1 MKKNKRIFLIVI
13 VILII
18 AIIFGI
24 VKIVN
29 KNSPKEQRLSKIYQ
43 DLEDS
48 QTYLFEIEK
57 NNNNKTI
64 MAKKG
69 DKTIIDQYT
78 KNSETNLENHTTT
91 LVKDNNTY
99 LILHDRKEYYVYT
112 ENNVEQTI
120 VTDGL
125 KEIISKSYTT
135 GTEKIKGKKYS
146 YEEYDGSSM
155 FMISNRININDTNVK
170 TRFYFDSKNN
180 LTYIKTILDNKQEL
194 LKVTLEKDV
203 KDSTF
208 EIPSDY
214 AEN

>member
-1 MKKNKRIFLIVI
+1 
-13 VILII
+13 
-18 AIIFGI
+18 
-24 VKIVN
+24 
-29 KNSPKEQRLSKIYQ
+29 
-43 DLEDS
+43 
-48 QTYLFEIEK
+48 
-57 NNNNKTI
+57 

-78 KNSETNLENHTTT
+78 KNGETNIENHTTT
-91 LVKDNNTY
+91 LIKDNNTY
-99 LILHDRKEYYVYT
+99 LILHDRKEYYVYAQ
-112 ENNVEQTI
+112 NNVEQTI
-120 VTDGL
+120 LTDGL
-125 KEIISKSYTT
+125 KEIIDRTYTT

-155 FMISNRININDTNVK
+155 FMISNLININDTNVK

-203 KDSTF
+203 KDSIF

>member
-13 VILII
+13 VILMI

-29 KNSPKEQRLSKIYQ
+29 KNRPKEQRLSKIYQ

-135 GTEKIKGKKYS
+135 GTEKIKGRNFL
-146 YEEYDGSSM
+146 M
-155 FMISNRININDTNVK
+155 
-170 TRFYFDSKNN
+170 KNMTEAVC
-180 LTYIKTILDNKQEL
+180 L
-194 LKVTLEKDV
+194 
-203 KDSTF
+203 
-208 EIPSDY
+208 
-214 AEN
+214 

>member
-13 VILII
+13 VILMI

-155 FMISNRININDTNVK
+155 FMISNLININDTNDTK
-170 TRFYFDSKNN
+170 SWKEMSLKCLEGGDIAFD
-180 LTYIKTILDNKQEL
+180 ERG
-194 LKVTLEKDV
+194 
-203 KDSTF
+203 
-208 EIPSDY
+208 EIY
-214 AEN
+214 GRI

>member
-13 VILII
+13 VILIV

-29 KNSPKEQRLSKIYQ
+29 KNSPKEQMLSKIYQ
-43 DLEDS
+43 DLEES

-78 KNSETNLENHTTT
+78 KNSETNVENHTTT

-155 FMISNRININDTNVK
+155 FMISNLININDTNVK

-180 LTYIKTILDNKQEL
+180 LAYIKTILDNKQEL

-203 KDSTF
+203 KDSIF

>member
-1 MKKNKRIFLIVI
+1 
-13 VILII
+13 
-18 AIIFGI
+18 
-24 VKIVN
+24 
-29 KNSPKEQRLSKIYQ
+29 
-43 DLEDS
+43 
-48 QTYLFEIEK
+48 
-57 NNNNKTI
+57 

-155 FMISNRININDTNVK
+155 FMISNLININDTNVK

-203 KDSTF
+203 KDSIF

>member
-29 KNSPKEQRLSKIYQ
+29 KNSPKEQMLSKIYQ
-43 DLEDS
+43 DLEES

-78 KNSETNLENHTTT
+78 KNSETNIENHTTT
-91 LVKDNNTY
+91 LIKDNNTY
-99 LILHDRKEYYVYT
+99 LILHDRKEYYVYAQ
-112 ENNVEQTI
+112 NNVEQTI
-120 VTDGL
+120 LTDGL
-125 KEIISKSYTT
+125 KEIIDRTYTT

-155 FMISNRININDTNVK
+155 FMISNLININDTNVK

-203 KDSTF
+203 KDSIF

>member
-57 NNNNKTI
+57 NSNNKTI

-78 KNSETNLENHTTT
+78 KNSETNVENHTTT

-155 FMISNRININDTNVK
+155 FMISNLININDTNVK

-203 KDSTF
+203 KDSIF

>member
-1 MKKNKRIFLIVI
+1 M
-13 VILII
+13 I

-29 KNSPKEQRLSKIYQ
+29 KNRPKEQRLSKIYQ

-155 FMISNRININDTNVK
+155 FMISNLININDTNVK

-203 KDSTF
+203 KDSIF

>member
-13 VILII
+13 VILIV

-24 VKIVN
+24 VKIVT
-29 KNSPKEQRLSKIYQ
+29 KNSPKEQMLSKIYQ
-43 DLEDS
+43 DLEES

-78 KNSETNLENHTTT
+78 KNSETNVENHTTT

-155 FMISNRININDTNVK
+155 FMISNLININDTNVK

-180 LTYIKTILDNKQEL
+180 LAYIKTILDNKQEL

-203 KDSTF
+203 KDSIF

>member
-78 KNSETNLENHTTT
+78 KNSETNVENHTTT

-99 LILHDRKEYYVYT
+99 LILHDRKEYYVY
-112 ENNVEQTI
+112 EQNNVEQNI
-120 VTDGL
+120 LTDGI
-125 KEIISKSYTT
+125 KEVVDKDFTT
-135 GTEKIKGKKYS
+135 GEEKVKGKKYD
-146 YEEYDGSSM
+146 YEEYNGSTM
-155 FMISNRININDTNVK
+155 FMITNTLELNEADIK
-170 TRFYFDSKNN
+170 TRFYFDKNGN
-180 LTYIKTILDNKQEL
+180 LTYIKTIYGEDEEL
-194 LKVTLEKDV
+194 LKVNLEKDV
-203 KDSTF
+203 DDSIF
-208 EIPSDY
+208 EIPADY

>member
-29 KNSPKEQRLSKIYQ
+29 KNSPKEQMLSKIYQ
-43 DLEDS
+43 DLEES
-48 QTYLFEIEK
+48 QAYLFEIEK

-78 KNSETNLENHTTT
+78 KNSETNVENHTTT

-125 KEIISKSYTT
+125 KEIISKSYTI

-155 FMISNRININDTNVK
+155 FMISNLININDTNVK

-180 LTYIKTILDNKQEL
+180 LAYIKTILDNKQEL

-203 KDSTF
+203 KDSIF

>member
-13 VILII
+13 VILMI

-78 KNSETNLENHTTT
+78 KNSETNVENHTTT

-99 LILHDRKEYYVYT
+99 LILHDRKEYYVYAQ
-112 ENNVEQTI
+112 NNVEQTI
-120 VTDGL
+120 LTDGL

-155 FMISNRININDTNVK
+155 FMISNLININDTNVK

-203 KDSTF
+203 KDSIF

>member
-13 VILII
+13 VILMI

-29 KNSPKEQRLSKIYQ
+29 KNSPKEQMLSKIYQ
-43 DLEDS
+43 DLEES

-78 KNSETNLENHTTT
+78 KNSETNVENHTTT

-155 FMISNRININDTNVK
+155 FMISNLININDTNVK

-180 LTYIKTILDNKQEL
+180 LAYIKTILDNKQEL

-203 KDSTF
+203 KDSIF

>member
-78 KNSETNLENHTTT
+78 KNSETNVENHTTT

-135 GTEKIKGKKYS
+135 GTEYIKGKKYS

-155 FMISNRININDTNVK
+155 FMISNLININDTNVK

-203 KDSTF
+203 KDSIF

>member
-43 DLEDS
+43 DLEES

-78 KNSETNLENHTTT
+78 KNSETNVENHTTT

-155 FMISNRININDTNVK
+155 FMISNLININDTNVK

-180 LTYIKTILDNKQEL
+180 LAYIKTILDNKQEL

-203 KDSTF
+203 KDSIF

>member
-155 FMISNRININDTNVK
+155 FMISNLININDTNVK

-203 KDSTF
+203 KDSIF

>member
-13 VILII
+13 VLLMI

-155 FMISNRININDTNVK
+155 FMISNLININDTNVK

-203 KDSTF
+203 KDSIF

>member
-13 VILII
+13 VILMI

-78 KNSETNLENHTTT
+78 KNSETNVENHTTT

-155 FMISNRININDTNVK
+155 FMISNLININDTNVK

-203 KDSTF
+203 KDSIF

>member
-78 KNSETNLENHTTT
+78 KNSETNVENHTTT

-155 FMISNRININDTNVK
+155 FMISNLININDTNVK

-203 KDSTF
+203 KDSIF

>member
-13 VILII
+13 VILMI

-155 FMISNRININDTNVK
+155 FMISNLININDTNVK

-203 KDSTF
+203 KDSIF

>member
-13 VILII
+13 VILMI

-29 KNSPKEQRLSKIYQ
+29 KNNPKEQRLSKIYQ

-78 KNSETNLENHTTT
+78 KNSETNVENHTTT

-99 LILHDRKEYYVYT
+99 LILHDRKEYYVYAQ
-112 ENNVEQTI
+112 NNVEQTI
-120 VTDGL
+120 LTDGL

-155 FMISNRININDTNVK
+155 FMISNLININDTNVK

-203 KDSTF
+203 KDSIF

>member
-1 MKKNKRIFLIVI
+1 MKKNKRISLIVI
-13 VILII
+13 VILIV

-78 KNSETNLENHTTT
+78 KNSETNVENHTTT

-155 FMISNRININDTNVK
+155 FMISNLININDTNVK

-203 KDSTF
+203 KDSIF

>member
-13 VILII
+13 VILMI

-155 FMISNRININDTNVK
+155 FMISNLININDTNVK

-203 KDSTF
+203 KESIF

>member
-29 KNSPKEQRLSKIYQ
+29 KNSPKEQMLSKIYQ
-43 DLEDS
+43 DLEES

-78 KNSETNLENHTTT
+78 KNSETNVENHTTT

-155 FMISNRININDTNVK
+155 FMISNLININDTNVK

-203 KDSTF
+203 KDSIF

>member
-13 VILII
+13 VILMI

-78 KNSETNLENHTTT
+78 KNSETNVENHTTT

-155 FMISNRININDTNVK
+155 FMISNLININDNNVK

-203 KDSTF
+203 KDSIF

>member
-13 VILII
+13 VILMI

-29 KNSPKEQRLSKIYQ
+29 KNRPKEQRLSKIYQ

-155 FMISNRININDTNVK
+155 FMISNLININDTNVK

-203 KDSTF
+203 KDSIF

>member
-13 VILII
+13 VILMI

-146 YEEYDGSSM
+146 YEEYEGSSM
-155 FMISNRININDTNVK
+155 FMISNLININDTNVK

-203 KDSTF
+203 KDSIF

>member
-1 MKKNKRIFLIVI
+1 MKKDKRIFLIVI

-78 KNSETNLENHTTT
+78 KNSETNVENHTTT

-155 FMISNRININDTNVK
+155 FMISNLININDTNVK

-203 KDSTF
+203 KDSIF

>member
-43 DLEDS
+43 NLEDS

-78 KNSETNLENHTTT
+78 KNSETNVENHTTT

-135 GTEKIKGKKYS
+135 GTEKIKGKKYF

-155 FMISNRININDTNVK
+155 FMISNLININDTNVK

-203 KDSTF
+203 KDSIF

>member
-1 MKKNKRIFLIVI
+1 M
-13 VILII
+13 I

-155 FMISNRININDTNVK
+155 FMISNLININDTNVK

-203 KDSTF
+203 KDSIF

>member
-78 KNSETNLENHTTT
+78 KNSETNVENHTTT

-155 FMISNRININDTNVK
+155 FMISNLININDTNVK

-194 LKVTLEKDV
+194 LKVTLKKDV
-203 KDSTF
+203 KDSIF

>member
-29 KNSPKEQRLSKIYQ
+29 KNSPKEQMLSKIYQ
-43 DLEDS
+43 DLEES

-78 KNSETNLENHTTT
+78 KNSETNVENHTTT

-155 FMISNRININDTNVK
+155 FMISNLININDTNVK

-180 LTYIKTILDNKQEL
+180 LAYIKTILDNKQEL

-203 KDSTF
+203 KDSIF